1 MDIKEVVQPLEE
13 MIVRYRSEETDEY
26 TLIAHREFIWLLYLE
41 EDDDDP
47 VWNDIEEK
55 TGERDINYL
64 QERPDILT
72 GYYHP
77 NSNSLYLS
85 SSSVEKQHPITSKL
99 IKKVAK
105 QLGIQE
111 VSYEAFDYDGEPDE
125 KIYFRSELKGKLP
138 DVGYHGTA
146 SAYASN
152 ILKFG
157 LDYNRG
163 TGNWE
168 QIGQFPAVYFAVL
181 SSTAEFHANRTSDN
195 TNYSV
200 PVVFKFKIPDKNKIV
215 ADYDVASEVGMDP
228 EKAGELEYT
237 ASNAYY
243 SNNSEEQRQK
253 IQKYNPKSKL
263 YQHASVFG
271 YAGRVPASFI
281 TSISVKFSDDLGS
294 WHEFNNSAEFLK
306 AMDIYN
312 NYEQWYPGIEDD
324 IEE

>member
-111 VSYEAFDYDGEPDE
+111 VSYEAFD
-125 KIYFRSELKGKLP
+125 
-138 DVGYHGTA
+138 
-146 SAYASN
+146 
-152 ILKFG
+152 
-157 LDYNRG
+157 
-163 TGNWE
+163 
-168 QIGQFPAVYFAVL
+168 
-181 SSTAEFHANRTSDN
+181 
-195 TNYSV
+195 
-200 PVVFKFKIPDKNKIV
+200 
-215 ADYDVASEVGMDP
+215 
-228 EKAGELEYT
+228 
-237 ASNAYY
+237 
-243 SNNSEEQRQK
+243 
-253 IQKYNPKSKL
+253 
-263 YQHASVFG
+263 
-271 YAGRVPASFI
+271 
-281 TSISVKFSDDLGS
+281 
-294 WHEFNNSAEFLK
+294 
-306 AMDIYN
+306 
-312 NYEQWYPGIEDD
+312 
-324 IEE
+324 